1 MLPYASANNP
11 LHWRERA
18 EESRAMA
25 NCLTDKMARETLL
38 RVADAYDEMAK
49 RAEHHALW
57 KRSVSEKA

>member
-1 MLPYASANNP
+1 M
-11 LHWRERA
+11 A
-18 EESRAMA
+18 E
-25 NCLTDKMARETLL
+25 CLTDKTARETLL